1 MKRKENS
8 ISAEL
13 LVIKNK
19 LISCKEK
26 EIIM

>member
-1 MKRKENS
+1 MKRKKNS

-19 LISCKEK
+19 LISCKGK